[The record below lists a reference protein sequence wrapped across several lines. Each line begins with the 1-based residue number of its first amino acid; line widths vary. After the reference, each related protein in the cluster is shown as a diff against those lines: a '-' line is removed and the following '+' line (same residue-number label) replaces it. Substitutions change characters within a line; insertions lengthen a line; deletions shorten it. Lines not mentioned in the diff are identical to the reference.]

1 MVLSRFSTDWT
12 SRDLGF
18 IPSNW
23 WMRLIT
29 ATGLIVWDKLHTTRD
44 DILPTAVAVCVG
56 HLGTSVFFV
65 SRSLSHGWVVMSGM
79 PGSYWE
85 GWCWSELLSF
95 PVPSLPVSRVT
106 TMWVSTQFLAQ
117 TALPWFSPLLLWA
130 RLQFAYKVLF
140 VVRVKQAFLW
150 AATLWLQTVT
160 VVQSRK
166 PSWSR
171 RDRQGLFVRILY
183 IDFWRKERRL
193 RDDFSI
199 EILWNALHNRTKLG
213 REKGL

>member
-1 MVLSRFSTDWT
+1 MC
-12 SRDLGF
+12 
-18 IPSNW
+18 I
-23 WMRLIT
+23 
-29 ATGLIVWDKLHTTRD
+29 
-44 DILPTAVAVCVG
+44 G

-65 SRSLSHGWVVMSGM
+65 SLGVSLMGGWWWAGCLGVIGKVGVD
-79 PGSYWE
+79 
-85 GWCWSELLSF
+85 LSF
-95 PVPSLPVSRVT
+95 SPFLFPPYLCSRVT
-106 TMWVSTQFLAQ
+106 IMWVSTQFLAQ
-117 TALPWFSPLLLWA
+117 TPFPWFSPLLLWA

-150 AATLWLQTVT
+150 AATLWLQAVT

-183 IDFWRKERRL
+183 IDFWRKERGL

-199 EILWNALHNRTKLG
+199 EMLWNALHNKIGQGERALRNFKKSLFITLKANAFYLFIFEWKHMLLELFCDVSVMYSS
-213 REKGL
+213 REGNKSW

>member
-1 MVLSRFSTDWT
+1 
-12 SRDLGF
+12 
-18 IPSNW
+18 
-23 WMRLIT
+23 
-29 ATGLIVWDKLHTTRD
+29 
-44 DILPTAVAVCVG
+44 
-56 HLGTSVFFV
+56 
-65 SRSLSHGWVVMSGM
+65 
-79 PGSYWE
+79 
-85 GWCWSELLSF
+85 
-95 PVPSLPVSRVT
+95 
-106 TMWVSTQFLAQ
+106 MWVSTQFLAQ

-183 IDFWRKERRL
+183 IDF
-193 RDDFSI
+193 
-199 EILWNALHNRTKLG
+199 
-213 REKGL
+213 